1 MFSNIAG
8 IQGLVAEAMGVPY
21 DEKLYD
27 TSDKDEELPIHYP
40 FKLPIAYLPESEI
53 HSLSDVVRTDLEL
66 VKSTKDQGKSMYE
79 QLFQPS
85 HPLASNMIHEWKKS
99 YTVNA
104 EYIQETQDVIMH
116 AEKLVPKQE
125 DGAYRFNYDSIAEI
139 WKDVKGDEYFLEKY
153 CFVEWDLLKPLNQ
166 SSTFLQVLSVG
177 NLMSP
182 VMSFIIP
189 VLFLL
194 FPFIILKFRGIPIT
208 FSVYLEVLRDIARNH
223 FIGKTLTSMTAV
235 SFDKIIYLMLTV
247 GLYFWQMYQNVALCQ
262 RFYCNIYKINSALY
276 EMRQYTEYS
285 IKNMEMFL
293 CLHGKKSTYLGFCSD
308 IEKHCFN
315 LRMLRSELESVDS
328 FSTGFFS
335 KIGQIGYLL
344 KCYYQIHAN
353 MEYEKS
359 LRFSFGFEGYL
370 DNLMGVNRHLTRGS
384 ISPVVLDKTIK
395 SCEFQDQYYPP
406 YFDSVHVKND
416 CSLKN
421 NMIITGPNASGK
433 TTLLKTT
440 TLNIIFSQQIGYG
453 FYKSC
458 VLNPYDYIHSYLN
471 IPDTSERDSL
481 FQAESRRCKDI
492 IDVIRDKPLA
502 RHYCIFDE
510 LYSGTNPTEAAKSAK
525 AFLKYLSKHENV
537 DFILTTHYVSI
548 CKKLEKLKCVKNYKM
563 DVVEKED
570 GDFEYTYKMK
580 KGVSKIKGAFLILK
594 QMDYPAEILED
605 MTK

>member
-8 IQGLVAEAMGVPY
+8 IQGLVAEAAGVPY
-21 DEKLYD
+21 NEKLYNS
-27 TSDKDEELPIHYP
+27 TEEDVNLPIHHP
-40 FKLPIAYLPESEI
+40 FKLPIAYLPETEI
-53 HSLSDVVRTDLEL
+53 HPLSEVVKTDLEL
-66 VKSTKDQGKSMYE
+66 VKSSKEQNKSMYE
-79 QLFQPS
+79 QLFRPS
-85 HPLASNMIHEWKKS
+85 HPLASNMIDEWKKH

-104 EYIQETQDVIMH
+104 DYIQETQDVIVH
-116 AEKLVPKQE
+116 ADKLIPKE
-125 DGAYRFNYDSIAEI
+125 EVGYKFNYEFIEEI
-139 WKDVKGDEYFLEKY
+139 WKDVKQDAYFLEKY

-182 VMSFIIP
+182 VMSFIVP
-189 VLFLL
+189 FLFLL

-208 FSVYLEVLRDIARNH
+208 FGVYLDVLRDIARNH
-223 FIGKTLTSMTAV
+223 FIGKTLMSMTSV
-235 SFDKIIYLMLTV
+235 SLDKIIYLMLTV
-247 GLYFWQMYQNVALCQ
+247 GLYFWQMYQNVILCQ
-262 RFYCNIYKINSALY
+262 RFYVNIYKINNSLY
-276 EMRQYTEYS
+276 EIRQYVDYS
-285 IKNMEMFL
+285 IKNMEMFIF
-293 CLHGKKSTYLGFCSD
+293 LHGKKSTYLGFCSD
-308 IEKHCFN
+308 LERNILG
-315 LRMLRSELESVDS
+315 LRRLREELEMVDPGS
-328 FSTGFFS
+328 AGFFS

-344 KCYYQIHAN
+344 KCYYEIHAN
-353 MEYEKS
+353 MEYES
-359 LRFSFGFEGYL
+359 CLRFSFGFEGYM
-370 DNLMGVNRHLTRGS
+370 DNLAGVNHHLSSGA
-384 ISPVVLDKTIK
+384 ISPVIIDRSVK
-395 SCEFQDQYYPP
+395 SCLFQDQYYPP
-406 YFDSVHVKND
+406 YCDSVHVKND

-492 IDVIRDKPLA
+492 IDSIRDKPEA

-510 LYSGTNPTEAAKSAK
+510 LYSGTNPKEAANSAK

-548 CKKLEKLKCVKNYKM
+548 CKKLEKLKCVKNYMM

-570 GDFEYTYKMK
+570 GEFEYTYKMK
-580 KGVSKIKGAFLILK
+580 RGISKVKGAFLILK

>member
-8 IQGLVAEAMGVPY
+8 IQGLVAEAAGVPY
-21 DEKLYD
+21 NEKLYN
-27 TSDKDEELPIHYP
+27 SAEEDVNLPIHHP
-40 FKLPIAYLPESEI
+40 FKLPIAYLPETEIHPLSEI
-53 HSLSDVVRTDLEL
+53 VKTDLEL
-66 VKSTKDQGKSMYE
+66 VKSSKEQNKSMYE
-79 QLFQPS
+79 QLFRPS
-85 HPLASNMIHEWKKS
+85 HPLGSNMIDEWKKH

-104 EYIQETQDVIMH
+104 DYIQETQDVIVH
-116 AEKLVPKQE
+116 ADKLIPKE
-125 DGAYRFNYDSIAEI
+125 DAGYKFNYESIEEI
-139 WKDVKGDEYFLEKY
+139 WKDVKQDAYFLEKY

-182 VMSFIIP
+182 VMSFIVP
-189 VLFLL
+189 FLFLL
-194 FPFIILKFRGIPIT
+194 FPFIILKFRGIPIS
-208 FSVYLEVLRDIARNH
+208 FSVYLDVLRDIARNH
-223 FIGKTLTSMTAV
+223 FIGKTLMSMT
-235 SFDKIIYLMLTV
+235 SISLDKIIYLMLTV
-247 GLYFWQMYQNVALCQ
+247 GLYFWQMYQNVILCQ
-262 RFYCNIYKINSALY
+262 RFYVNIYKINNSLY
-276 EMRQYTEYS
+276 EMRQYTDYS
-285 IKNMEMFL
+285 IKNMEMFIF
-293 CLHGKKSTYLGFCSD
+293 LHGKKSTYLGFCSD
-308 IEKHCFN
+308 LERNILG
-315 LRMLRSELESVDS
+315 LRRLREELEMVDPGS
-328 FSTGFFS
+328 SGLFS

-344 KCYYQIHAN
+344 KCYYEVHAN
-353 MEYEKS
+353 MEYES
-359 LRFSFGFEGYL
+359 CLRFSFGFEGYL
-370 DNLMGVNRHLTRGS
+370 DNLAGVNHHLSSGA
-384 ISPVVLDKTIK
+384 ISPVIIDRSAK
-395 SCEFQDQYYPP
+395 SFLVQDQYYPP
-406 YFDSVHVKND
+406 YCDSVHVKND

-492 IDVIRDKPLA
+492 IDSIRDNPLA

-510 LYSGTNPTEAAKSAK
+510 LYSGTNPKEAANSAK

-548 CKKLEKLKCVKNYKM
+548 CKKLEKLKCAKNYKM

-570 GDFEYTYKMK
+570 GEFEYTYKMK

-594 QMDYPAEILED
+594 QMDYPAEILAD
-605 MTK
+605 MAK